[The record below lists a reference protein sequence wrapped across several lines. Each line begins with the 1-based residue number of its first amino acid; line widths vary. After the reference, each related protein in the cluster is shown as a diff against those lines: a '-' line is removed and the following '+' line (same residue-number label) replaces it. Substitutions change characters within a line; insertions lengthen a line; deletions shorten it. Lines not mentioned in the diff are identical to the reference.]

1 MECQVPSRIPRVFPL
16 VGHRDDVR
24 VVHVMPMVIAW
35 GSMGCFERISIM
47 LLKPHVDVIVVELL
61 GPQHPGECLA
71 HDACPVGIQRVWD
84 HSGIEGVGLPLPLL
98 H

>member
-1 MECQVPSRIPRVFPL
+1 
-16 VGHRDDVR
+16 
-24 VVHVMPMVIAW
+24 
-35 GSMGCFERISIM
+35 M